1 MRWPLLDH
9 AEVKVIEWL
18 AGFIKDPKDETPV
31 YRVHSI
37 KRALAPY
44 RHSFAEGC
52 CLIHAYLIQ
61 LSQGSARGCCCCCW
75 LFEHCRWPFEHWFG
89 LGLSFGQPLGE
100 DCRQHRAELSKGN
113 AKNKLLALADGSP
126 PAADAFGGT
135 FPAGAA
141 AASPYLARHSVKI
154 LAAYSRH
161 VFMSFASDE

>member
-18 AGFIKDPKDETPV
+18 AGFIKDPKDETV

-37 KRALAPY
+37 KRALAPD
-44 RHSFAEGC
+44 RHLFVEGC

-75 LFEHCRWPFEHWFG
+75 PFEHCRWPFEHWFG

-126 PAADAFGGT
+126 PAADAFGGP
-135 FPAGAA
+135 FQRGQQQRA
-141 AASPYLARHSVKI
+141 I
-154 LAAYSRH
+154 L
-161 VFMSFASDE
+161 